1 MRKILW
7 ILVVM
12 ALLVLP
18 VSAANQVT
26 TAGCY
31 ATVTSDGNCQVNLV
45 ATMHLDAPQE
55 DLQVQLP
62 AGATDVTLNGSRVA
76 TSRSG
81 QTRVIKL
88 ERIMGSVAGDFS
100 LNIHY
105 SLADVVNKN
114 EEEIL
119 LLTLPLLSGFDF
131 GIAAMEFTVT
141 LPGEITTEPAFS
153 SGYHQADIE
162 RDLTYEVSGNTI
174 SGKCSKTLKDHE
186 TLTMTMPVTEEM
198 FPQPVV
204 QVESTDVGVAGMII
218 SAVLAL
224 AYWLIFLRN
233 LPKWRRSSTQP
244 PQGCTAGQLGTILH
258 GRGVDLTFMVLS
270 WAELGYILIHSDR
283 PNRVLLHKQMDMGN
297 ERSEAERR
305 LFNKLFGKRQTVD
318 ATGEAYAQLAIQTA
332 QKPAP
337 MREMMKA
344 GSGNPKVLR
353 VLVSGIGLF
362 GGVCIALALGSGA
375 TLLSLLVCL
384 LAIAGGVSGWFMQLW
399 FGDLRLYSK
408 QNLYI
413 TAITGG
419 VWLLLSL
426 LGGRVD
432 LGLWMLAGVLLGGV
446 LLECGGRRTEYGRY
460 TKAQV
465 LGLRYYLKN
474 VSLNDLQRI
483 STQNPE
489 YYHTLA
495 PYALALNV
503 GKQFADSFGKLR
515 LPPCPYLVSDTE
527 AHLTAMQYYERLN
540 AVVQLMEARK
550 NRRFLDK
557 LLLLIGKR

>member
-1 MRKILW
+1 MRKIVM
-7 ILVVM
+7 ILAVIL
-12 ALLVLP
+12 LLVLP

-45 ATMHLDAPQE
+45 ATMHLDAPQK
-55 DLQVQLP
+55 DLQVHLP
-62 AGATDVTLNGSRVA
+62 KGATDVTLNGSRVA
-76 TSRSG
+76 TSRDG

-88 ERIMGSVAGDFS
+88 DNIMGSVAGDFS
-100 LNIHY
+100 LNIHF

-119 LLTLPLLSGFDF
+119 LLTLPMLSGFDF
-131 GIAAMEFTVT
+131 GITSMEFSVT

-153 SGYHQADIE
+153 SGYHQSDIE
-162 RDLTYEVSGNTI
+162 KDLTYVISGNTI
-174 SGKCSKTLKDHE
+174 SGKCSKALKDHE
-186 TLTMTMPVTEEM
+186 TLTMTMPVTETM

-204 QVESTDVGVAGMII
+204 QVESNDVGVAGMII

-224 AYWLIFLRN
+224 LYWLIFLRT
-233 LPKWRRSSTQP
+233 LPVWRRSSTQP
-244 PQGCTAGQLGTILH
+244 PQGCTAGQLGTVMH
-258 GRGVDLTFMVLS
+258 GRGVSLTFMVLT
-270 WAELGYILIHSDR
+270 WAELGYILIHPDR
-283 PNRVLLHKQMDMGN
+283 PDRVLLHKQMDMGN

-332 QKPAP
+332 QKPAQL
-337 MREMMKA
+337 REMMKP
-344 GSGNPKVLR
+344 GSGNPKVFR
-353 VLVSGIGLF
+353 ALVSGIGLF

-375 TLLSLLVCL
+375 TLLSLLVCI
-384 LAIAGGVSGWFMQLW
+384 LAIAGGISGWFMQLW
-399 FGDLRLYSK
+399 FGDLRLYGK
-408 QNLYI
+408 QNLLV
-413 TAITGG
+413 TAIVGG

-432 LGLWMLAGVLLGGV
+432 LGLWMLVGLLLGGIM
-446 LLECGGRRTEYGRY
+446 LECGGRRTEYGRY

-465 LGLRYYLKN
+465 LGLRHYLKN
-474 VSLNDLQRI
+474 ASLNDLQRI
-483 STQNPE
+483 TSQNPE
-489 YYHTLA
+489 YYHSLA

-503 GKQFADSFGKLR
+503 GKQFAGGFGKLR
-515 LPPCPYLVSDTE
+515 LLPCPYLVSDTE
-527 AHLTAMQYYERLN
+527 AHLTAMQYHQRLD
-540 AVVQLMEARK
+540 AVVQLMEAKK

-557 LLLLIGKR
+557 LLLLIGRR